1 MVVKAGEH
9 DGDIL
14 VQSLAAGNAF
24 EIFGLDVAAQSRVGA
39 TTVRDAFRVEFLLH
53 AALAKH
59 VDLVLG
65 PFELEDAGNVD
76 GGAVGGAED
85 FLLRWMSTADI
96 PVASRGKC
104 LNIPQTQ

>member
-1 MVVKAGEH
+1 LFHAGFAH
-9 DGDIL
+9 DVDFVFG
-14 VQSLAAGNAF
+14 GF
-24 EIFGLDVAAQSRVGA
+24 EF
-39 TTVRDAFRVEFLLH
+39 
-53 AALAKH
+53 
-59 VDLVLG
+59 
-65 PFELEDAGNVD
+65 EDAGDVD